1 MKYGIYIFLLAVF
14 QINFCLGQNT
24 ASIRDV
30 LDSTNKITPLSAN
43 ILITKNGQRIFEK
56 SYGYADVEKQK
67 LLTADN
73 SFQLA
78 SISKQF
84 TAYGIMILK
93 NKGIIQYDSLVVNY
107 LPEFPYRN
115 ITVRHLL
122 NHTSGLPD
130 FWNKIRPN
138 LDTNRSNGN
147 NDALQYLIKNHLLL
161 QSEPGSRFEYCDIG
175 YDFLATIIE
184 RLSKKTYGQFL
195 EQNIFKPLKM
205 NDTHAYLVTDIR
217 RIQNSKLAIGNVWDP
232 AQKRFLYAHIQSKYN
247 FVFYLGDFYGD
258 GSIVSTARNL
268 ALWDRALTNCVLL
281 PCDVQEESMKPYL
294 FEGKPVID
302 KNGKPVNVGFGWFF
316 FQTPALGTV
325 ITHGGGH
332 PGNQHNIYRIPE
344 KNIAF
349 IFLSNAES
357 DDHQKLVD
365 RILQL
370 L

>member
-1 MKYGIYIFLLAVF
+1 MLFTVF
-14 QINFCLGQNT
+14 SISRCIGQNVET
-24 ASIRDV
+24 IRYV
-30 LDSTNKITPLSAN
+30 LDSANQNTPLYAN
-43 ILITKNGQRIFEK
+43 ILITKNGWHIFEK

-67 LLTADN
+67 ILTGDN

-93 NKGIIQYDSLVVNY
+93 NKGLIQYDSLVINY

-130 FWNKIRPN
+130 FWNNIRPN
-138 LDTNRSNGN
+138 LDTTRSNGN
-147 NDALQYLIKNHLLL
+147 NNALQYLIKNQLPL
-161 QSEPGSRFEYCDIG
+161 QSKPGSRFEYCDIG

-184 RLSKKTYGQFL
+184 RLSGKTYEQFL
-195 EQNIFKPLKM
+195 EHNIFKPLKM
-205 NDTHAYLVTDIR
+205 NYTNAYLVTDIR
-217 RIQNSKLAIGNVWDP
+217 RIQNNKLAIGNVWDP
-232 AQKRFLYAHIQSKYN
+232 IQKRFVYAHIQPKYN

-258 GSIVSTARNL
+258 GSIVSTARDL
-268 ALWDRALTNCVLL
+268 ALWSSALTNCTLL
-281 PCDVQEESMKPYL
+281 PCEVQEESTKPYL
-294 FEGKPVID
+294 YEGKPVND
-302 KNGKPVNVGFGWFF
+302 KNGKPVNVGFGWFIF
-316 FQTPALGTV
+316 ETPALGKV

-344 KNIAF
+344 KNMTF

>member
-1 MKYGIYIFLLAVF
+1 MKYGIYIFSLLVF
-14 QINFCLGQNT
+14 KISFCPGQNT
-24 ASIRDV
+24 AAIQHV
-30 LDSTNKITPLSAN
+30 LDSANKITPLSAN
-43 ILITKNGQRIFEK
+43 ILIAKNGKMVFEK
-56 SYGYADVEKQK
+56 SYGYADAEKQK

-93 NKGIIQYDSLVVNY
+93 NKGLIQYDSLVIKY

-115 ITVRHLL
+115 IKVRHLL

-130 FWNKIRPN
+130 FWSTIRPN
-138 LDTNRSNGN
+138 LDTTRSNGN
-147 NDALQYLIKNHLLL
+147 IDALQYLIRNQLPL

-175 YDFLATIIE
+175 YDFLALIIE
-184 RLSKKTYGQFL
+184 RLSGKTYEQFL
-195 EQNIFKPLKM
+195 DQNIFKLLKM

-217 RIQNSKLAIGNVWDP
+217 RIQNSKLAIGNIRDP
-232 AQKRFLYAHIQSKYN
+232 QQKRFLYAHMQPKYN

-258 GSIVSTARNL
+258 GSIVSSARDL
-268 ALWDRALTNCVLL
+268 ASWGSALTDCTLL
-281 PCDVQEESMKPYL
+281 PCKVQQESFEPYL
-294 FEGKPVID
+294 FQGRPVNG

-316 FQTPALGTV
+316 FQTPELGKV

-332 PGNQHNIYRIPE
+332 PGNQHNIFRIPE
-344 KNIAF
+344 KNITL

-357 DDHQKLVD
+357 DDHQKIVD